1 LRDRFSDWPLAVW
14 LVPAS
19 AATIAVLP
27 LPYGYY
33 QLLRVV
39 IFVTCGL
46 LACASFQNT
55 RLMAFV
61 VALASVAVLFNPFAP
76 VHLTKATWA
85 LFDLG
90 AAAVLIAHLALARGW
105 KRDP

>member
-1 LRDRFSDWPLAVW
+1 
-14 LVPAS
+14 
-19 AATIAVLP
+19 
-27 LPYGYY
+27 
-33 QLLRVV
+33 
-39 IFVTCGL
+39 
-46 LACASFQNT
+46 
-55 RLMAFV
+55 MAFV